1 MSVFLSYTT
10 KDLEIAKKIFT
21 ALTSY
26 GYSVWFA
33 PRSISPSD
41 NFADEIANSLLTDKI
56 NDEDII
62 KNADNLQKAQAFVL
76 VLSGASMKSPW
87 VSRELISAINE
98 NIRVFALR
106 TDNSPL
112 TPQFKYLLSQCQIL
126 DAYYLKKDT
135 FEIIRNELV
144 KNGITPSKT
153 SVSPHKEQL
162 FISREKL
169 NIELIAQGDPFYTV
183 GETLKTWLSKKCFF
197 IAPPLDLAELGS
209 EDIDWINQHIN
220 NPPQT
225 LGVSWKE
232 IFENIPIPDLYER
245 IEQSRK
251 KVLLQFINH
260 ENGCYFNNLK
270 YGVYSINPFER
281 TEDYSERPILS
292 IKFYTTDYYTHRVM
306 KDVCKQLISEKNEYI
321 TGNID
326 FFHLSHNRIFFTSL
340 GINLLLLEDE
350 LSQDRKLILTGRS
363 SNAAESNEYKDQ
375 KLSVSVVEGVS
386 NSDYDPFTGNV
397 DLSAAAFRGLE
408 EELGLQ
414 RHLMQQDTLHFYDLF
429 VNRTNLEMGISC
441 SVELNP
447 NITIEQDV
455 LKYHG
460 KDEQLE
466 LSDKNVIS
474 HDVLR
479 DYTINNIDRFMPQA
493 AYTICSYLEAIGSFI
508 IQRFNKSIT
517 HKEKFTM
524 SREGTEGICGDSIV
538 DTDNFIAVIDGAT
551 PKGNRLWEGMRGDV
565 YISHLISNAIKNMDR
580 DITAEDAVL
589 YINNAVKDAYKRNNV
604 DLDTLEHEEMLQAC
618 VVIYSASRHE
628 VWSYGDCLIRINH
641 RDYNNIKK
649 LDVLMSNLR
658 AFFIESAMINGNYHY
673 DSFGEDFGR
682 KCILPYL
689 KEQGIFA
696 NTNYSFG
703 YSVINGGTIIPK
715 NVKVYSVQSGDRII
729 LATDGYPKLFD
740 TLEASEQYLELKL
753 KEDPDCVYSLR
764 GTKGVSSGNVSFDD
778 RAFIGFSVD

>member
-1 MSVFLSYTT
+1 M
-10 KDLEIAKKIFT
+10 DL
-21 ALTSY
+21 
-26 GYSVWFA
+26 
-33 PRSISPSD
+33 P
-41 NFADEIANSLLTDKI
+41 
-56 NDEDII
+56 
-62 KNADNLQKAQAFVL
+62 
-76 VLSGASMKSPW
+76 
-87 VSRELISAINE
+87 
-98 NIRVFALR
+98 
-106 TDNSPL
+106 
-112 TPQFKYLLSQCQIL
+112 
-126 DAYYLKKDT
+126 
-135 FEIIRNELV
+135 
-144 KNGITPSKT
+144 
-153 SVSPHKEQL
+153 
-162 FISREKL
+162 
-169 NIELIAQGDPFYTV
+169 
-183 GETLKTWLSKKCFF
+183 
-197 IAPPLDLAELGS
+197 ELGS

-524 SREGTEGICGDSIV
+524 SREGTEGICGDFIV

-658 AFFIESAMINGNYHY
+658 AFFIES
-673 DSFGEDFGR
+673 
-682 KCILPYL
+682 LPYL